1 MYFILILRVYLC
13 ACVYYL
19 HLIQLTDLS
28 MSEGTDTMK
37 IRVSDQWAAM
47 LYFPLDKF
55 TKVFTSHLH
64 TVVTARQEG
73 SSQTH
78 DNDRQLTLTIMPP
91 LLTLKRARPLSF
103 HCEGMQRGR
112 GGKKL
117 SIGKEGG
124 GRLASSQGKRQF
136 FDLQTVCHHYG
147 NPSATPFFGCQ
158 IEKHMRGLYKPGLC
172 THSRL
177 VYMITLLVIDKQVP
191 MEIN

>member
-1 MYFILILRVYLC
+1 MQQALFLSDTPRLSCLCHINFIWTSRWAIFDVLYIDLRVYLC

-78 DNDRQLTLTIMPP
+78 DSDRQLTLTIMPP

-103 HCEGMQRGR
+103 H
-112 GGKKL
+112 
-117 SIGKEGG
+117 
-124 GRLASSQGKRQF
+124 
-136 FDLQTVCHHYG
+136 
-147 NPSATPFFGCQ
+147 
-158 IEKHMRGLYKPGLC
+158 
-172 THSRL
+172 
-177 VYMITLLVIDKQVP
+177 
-191 MEIN
+191 

>member
-1 MYFILILRVYLC
+1 MQQALFLSDTPRLGISCLCHINFIWTSRWAIFDVLYIDLRVYLC

-103 HCEGMQRGR
+103 H
-112 GGKKL
+112 
-117 SIGKEGG
+117 
-124 GRLASSQGKRQF
+124 
-136 FDLQTVCHHYG
+136 
-147 NPSATPFFGCQ
+147 
-158 IEKHMRGLYKPGLC
+158 
-172 THSRL
+172 
-177 VYMITLLVIDKQVP
+177 
-191 MEIN
+191 